1 MAKKNICVDTDVC
14 IDFLRRK
21 EPGLTL
27 LIKLLEKFDPC
38 ITTITAFELYL
49 GHIKMNRKD
58 RIEDFIDQFSILPFN
73 LEAAMISARIQASLD
88 SKGEGIGIPDT
99 LIAGICVAEKVPLLT
114 LNTKH
119 FSKIDELRLINI
131 T

>member
-1 MAKKNICVDTDVC
+1 
-14 IDFLRRK
+14 
-21 EPGLTL
+21 
-27 LIKLLEKFDPC
+27 
-38 ITTITAFELYL
+38 
-49 GHIKMNRKD
+49 MNRKD
-58 RIEDFIDQFSILPFN
+58 RIEDFIDQFTILPFN

-88 SKGEGIGIPDT
+88 RRGEGIGIPDT